1 MLDDWNVLEWV
12 SDIQRV
18 EIRKHHI
25 GSDFALFRHSHMRR
39 VLRWFGINSVGF
51 VWRWRYH
58 LLWGVNGLA
67 NLDVIHIFHQGLQIV
82 SDVSHNILRLL
93 WLLVLRWKYF
103 ILFILA
109 LGIIW
114 RNLALRVVWLKVLEH
129 YFFVINHGGAIYLL
143 VVFSKRCESVIVM
156 TNWWL
161 SKVGMILV
169 FLP

>member
-25 GSDFALFRHSHMRR
+25 GSDVALFRHSHMRR
-39 VLRWFGINSVGF
+39 VLRRFGINSVGF
-51 VWRWRYH
+51 VRRWRYH

-82 SDVSHNILRLL
+82 SDVSHNIFRLL